1 MDKVGLSAVPM
12 VKAIK
17 EVCNLTTSIGNSIF
31 NVGERLDIADN
42 IRFVSHISK
51 AMQTGIVQ
59 ARETYRNDKSEV
71 NAQIYMQLLSYMLN
85 VRAVG
90 ESQVASFGISYE
102 VVPGSIDS
110 EELFLAVKDMS
121 GAVNANSW
129 VLWRDFVEDRISNLR
144 VQLLKNPVT
153 SDMSGTSAP
162 IVTFDYL
169 KGQTMQSFS
178 SEYEYSIDGGA
189 TWTTC
194 SGGPISVALQ
204 YYTIELQVRK
214 VDIEDSMEKQ
224 TTSIMIYGVPSLK
237 SSSIQAIETESGY
250 RIEGLDPDQDY
261 EFVFANDARVHP
273 YGQALENKIPAGSMT
288 YEIET
293 EEEFSYLYV
302 RSLASSGHYASYA
315 YAAPVHP
322 MVTLNITVEG
332 SGTASGAGTYE
343 YGKEISLSAW
353 PSASHKFSGWYED
366 HELISKDASMT
377 FKITSDRNLVARFI
391 TDDTN
396 WHLDKINYQLEGVVE
411 KTTAKAIIDH
421 YQDLGHEVEVIDVS
435 GDPLEQIEHVGTGC
449 QLILDGTPYTIVVLG
464 DVNGDAVIDL
474 FDTYDMLNHINNLD
488 KLVGP
493 YLQAAL
499 IRAIENADIDLFDYF
514 AEVDYINKGSFDEQ
528 EAEE

>member
-1 MDKVGLSAVPM
+1 
-12 VKAIK
+12 
-17 EVCNLTTSIGNSIF
+17 
-31 NVGERLDIADN
+31 
-42 IRFVSHISK
+42 
-51 AMQTGIVQ
+51 
-59 ARETYRNDKSEV
+59 
-71 NAQIYMQLLSYMLN
+71 
-85 VRAVG
+85 
-90 ESQVASFGISYE
+90 
-102 VVPGSIDS
+102 
-110 EELFLAVKDMS
+110 MS

-261 EFVFANDARVHP
+261 EFVFANDARVYP

-293 EEEFSYLYV
+293 EEEFGYLYV
-302 RSLASSGHYASYA
+302 RSLASSGHYASYT

-332 SGTASGAGTYE
+332 PGTASGAGTYE
-343 YGKEISLSAW
+343 YGEEISLSAW
-353 PSASHKFSGWYED
+353 PSVSHKFSGWYED
-366 HELISKDASMT
+366 HELISKDASMI
-377 FKITSDRNLVARFI
+377 FKITRDRNLVARFI

-411 KTTAKAIIDH
+411 NTTAKAIIDH